1 MMVGKDVLAHREV
14 SRNCIVLHPCE
25 EGKKTGEGLEVT
37 VEGRVTLHGVE
48 KPISLPVRLSTRDG
62 ELRAGGASLLQTDF
76 GINAD

>member
-1 MMVGKDVLAHREV
+1 MCWLTEKYPEIRLSSTHV
-14 SRNCIVLHPCE
+14 E
-25 EGKKTGEGLEVT
+25 EGKKTGKGLEVT

>member
-1 MMVGKDVLAHREV
+1 MCWLTEKYPEIRLSSTHV
-14 SRNCIVLHPCE
+14 E

-37 VEGRVTLHGVE
+37 LEARVTLHGVE